1 MTISR
6 EFSPLLFDQL
16 QTLLRKQYSH
26 ESVLLSGA
34 DPLPT
39 VQVVPI
45 GDPVL
50 DALLSGQSDVGGIP
64 RGMITEISGP
74 NSAGKTTLAQEIL
87 SSFMRSF
94 PKRGG
99 AFVDAECATDI
110 NYLQVMEIPVK
121 EKRFA
126 FSRPNQGKEALH
138 TIAQLAK
145 TGMFSC
151 IVLDSFAA
159 LDPPHSEKKD
169 REIGDSQIGSVSKM
183 AAEAFRELKPIL
195 AANDCALII
204 INQER
209 IKMTAMGPRGIQT
222 TGGEVIAYWSDL
234 RLRITHGDKDSGE
247 RIIKVI
253 KSKTQAIASSEATFY
268 IQHGIGIDRTASL
281 YNQLVEKNLL
291 TVVGGGNH
299 TIPFMDGTEF
309 HKVKGKENL
318 FDLLKQNSNFRS
330 AACKALSIPDF
341 SPRLSYHVKRP
352 ASQLTD
358 PPLIINQEE

>member
-6 EFSPLLFDQL
+6 DFSPILFDNL

-26 ESVLLSGA
+26 ESVLLSGL

-50 DALLSGQSDVGGIP
+50 DALLAGDSNEGGIP
-64 RGMITEISGP
+64 RGMIVEISGP
-74 NSAGKTTLAQEIL
+74 NAAGKTTLGQEIL
-87 SSFMRSF
+87 AAFMKRF
-94 PKRGG
+94 PGRGG

-110 NYLQVMEIPVK
+110 RYLNVMEIPVK
-121 EKRFA
+121 EKRFG

-138 TIAQLAK
+138 LIGQLAK
-145 TGMFSC
+145 TGMYSC

-195 AANDCALII
+195 AANDCTLII

-222 TGGEVIAYWSDL
+222 TGGEVIQYWSDL
-234 RLRITHGDKDSGE
+234 RLRVTHGDKDAGE
-247 RIIKVI
+247 RNIKVL
-253 KSKTQAIASSEATFY
+253 KSKTQAIANTEASFY
-268 IQHGIGIDRTASL
+268 IKHGSGIDRTASL
-281 YNQLVEKNLL
+281 YNQLVEKNLIN
-291 TVVGGGNH
+291 VAGGGNH
-299 TIPFMDGTEF
+299 TVPFMEGTPYY
-309 HKVKGKENL
+309 KVKGKETF
-318 FDLLKQNSNFRS
+318 FDALKEDIEFRQK
-330 AACKALSIPDF
+330 ACNALNIPF
-341 SPRLSYHVKRP
+341 FNPRSSYHATKPTAPVEQP
-352 ASQLTD
+352 I
-358 PPLIINQEE
+358 LIEQEEE